1 MFHQVQD
8 VEKVEMNSG
17 SSGKRQRR
25 RKRKLHGY
33 YFLVLILV
41 IVIGT
46 ALSMTLLFNIKEIVI
61 VGSSKYNNV
70 DIIKTSGIN
79 RGDNLIRLDTGE
91 ARSKVLAE
99 MLYLDDIQFRKKF
112 ADRLEVELF
121 PSSEMA
127 YVQCQGGYML
137 ISEGWRILGVSEQA
151 EQKGLLR
158 INGFDPLTNEPKDTM
173 RSSDTDKDE
182 LLKNILS
189 AMKKT
194 GLNNIS
200 VIDISD
206 KYDIALVYE
215 GRINIMIGNSKD
227 LEYKLK
233 YAKYILS
240 EELRD
245 NKVGYLIYHDS
256 LGYSYVSKEEYDMIN
271 RKIGNGHNEAVTS
284 VSVTM
289 PVTTPVVTV
298 TVPVTE
304 H

>member
-1 MFHQVQD
+1 MQD

-17 SSGKRQRR
+17 SSVKRQRR

-33 YFLVLILV
+33 YFLVLFLV
-41 IVIGT
+41 LVIGT

-61 VGSSKYNNV
+61 IGSSQYNNV
-70 DIIKTSGIN
+70 DIIKTSGIS

-99 MLYLDDIQFRKKF
+99 MLYLDDIKFRKKF
-112 ADRLEVELF
+112 ADSLEVELF
-121 PSSEMA
+121 PSNEMA

-137 ISEGWRILGVSEQA
+137 ISEGWRILGVSEQP
-151 EQKGLLR
+151 EKKGLLK

-173 RSSDTDKDE
+173 RSSDPDKNE
-182 LLKNILS
+182 LLKNIMT
-189 AMKKT
+189 AMDKN
-194 GLNNIS
+194 GLTNIT

-206 KYDIALVYE
+206 KYDITLVYE
-215 GRINIMIGNSKD
+215 GRINIMLGNSKD

-233 YAKYILS
+233 YAKHILK

-245 NKVGYLIYHDS
+245 NKIGYLIYHDS

-271 RKIGNGHNEAVTS
+271 RKISSGTNEAPATVT
-284 VSVTM
+284 VTM
-289 PVTTPVVTV
+289 PVTTAATV
-298 TVPVTE
+298 TEPAAVTSRSD
-304 H
+304 